1 MDQATTNKL
10 DTDTP
15 KAKKLKQLQ
24 IKSFLRVSPV
34 DKLGSPDAGPSG
46 SGMYLLGCIFH
57 FCDYGGDKWREII
70 HKFGGIVS
78 DTYHSRITH
87 LMCKSQ
93 ESAVSQQALRE
104 GKRLV
109 TKYWLEDIVS
119 EQANLPPWKALHFP
133 LPAK

>member
-1 MDQATTNKL
+1 MILYLTLYLRNMFE
-10 DTDTP
+10 
-15 KAKKLKQLQ
+15 LQ
-24 IKSFLRVSPV
+24 IPPA
-34 DKLGSPDAGPSG
+34 DKLVSPDALAAGPSDPG
-46 SGMYLLGCIFH
+46 LYLLGCIFY
-57 FCDYGGDKWREII
+57 FCDYGHGGGDKWREVI
-70 HKFGGIVS
+70 HEFGGIVS